1 MHHCNT
7 LKKYFYIVIQY
18 NFTYLYTTQWK
29 QWERTLKLCRVQFVN
44 NGYSGVTIF

>member
-7 LKKYFYIVIQY
+7 VKKYLYIVIQY
-18 NFTYLYTTQWK
+18 SFTYLCTTQWK

-44 NGYSGVTIF
+44 NG